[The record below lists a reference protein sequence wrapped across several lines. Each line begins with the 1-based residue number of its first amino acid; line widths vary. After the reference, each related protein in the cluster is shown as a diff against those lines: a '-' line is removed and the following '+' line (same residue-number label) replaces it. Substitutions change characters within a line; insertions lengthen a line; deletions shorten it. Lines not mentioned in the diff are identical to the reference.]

1 MNIKILPRDCV
12 VVHDYNKVNHNED
25 YDFINAEC
33 WVHLIRDLNK
43 LKDVLPREW
52 INKLIEL
59 LVTTN
64 SKRKEYL
71 NHSIMYFE
79 QETRS
84 NR

>member
-1 MNIKILPRDCV
+1 
-12 VVHDYNKVNHNED
+12 
-25 YDFINAEC
+25 
-33 WVHLIRDLNK
+33 VHLIRDLNK